1 MILADLDHTDHAPPV
16 SLAPE
21 PRPAPRLTLV
31 HALAPVA
38 RTLTAAEA
46 LALVMGPLP
55 LVVALHV
62 LLHPALLTAWWGVV
76 RHGAALFVRLDDG
89 RGVPTAGP
97 AELNTAALVDL
108 VAADA
113 PELVTELRPEELA
126 HRTEAHRHDVRPWV
140 VLEGV
145 ALDQPGGGRFL
156 TNREQLHR
164 LMAAGAGLG
173 TATAARRA
181 RGSSAPTSRSSAAR
195 RPDLRRADAV
205 VDGGDWTALLTGSST
220 GRARRDRD
228 PLRPRHPHH
237 ARTDAHDRRPS
248 RSRGVAV
255 TDIGNSPETGDPAAT

>member
-89 RGVPTAGP
+89 RGVPTAGR

-173 TATAARRA
+173 TADGRPARA
-181 RGSSAPTSRSSAAR
+181 WIV
-195 RPDLRRADAV
+195 RADLTQLGRPGAQTSDARTLV
-205 VDGGDWTALLTGSST
+205 VDGGDWIALLTGVVD
-220 GRARRDRD
+220 GPERDATVIRCD
-228 PLRPRHPHH
+228 H
-237 ARTDAHDRRPS
+237 ATLTTRETDAHDRRP
-248 RSRGVAV
+248 VAL
-255 TDIGNSPETGDPAAT
+255 PAGWP